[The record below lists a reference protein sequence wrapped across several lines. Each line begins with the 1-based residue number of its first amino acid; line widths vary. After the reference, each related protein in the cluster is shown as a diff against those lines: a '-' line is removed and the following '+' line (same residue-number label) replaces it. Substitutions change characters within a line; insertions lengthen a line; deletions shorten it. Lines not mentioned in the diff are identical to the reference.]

1 VRITVTRFDDPL
13 YRLKYVFKG
22 LIADAGTLDCN
33 DYSPEYMA
41 ARKIGE
47 SYAKYNVIAVDGV
60 Q

>member
-1 VRITVTRFDDPL
+1 VTRFDDPL